1 MARLVYGTTAPP
13 CNFSHSAAINVTEL
27 VLLLTQEVEELLD
40 CCPRGPVAIALQLKP
55 ARFFWQ
61 LPLAKVVWKGLNKDS
76 WHPAHERTA
85 DNPPPPLH
93 KVEGTCNASDRPPPR
108 KVSITMSTEGS
119 EAMQVSVFRNSFPDQ
134 GSPLQSTTR
143 PNMPSP
149 LPSLSPSLAW
159 TEEPSVFDQEFCSSQ
174 VHKTSLAQNSSRR
187 PWQHLRLH
195 LNN

>member
-1 MARLVYGTTAPP
+1 MPRLGFGPLARFRRGQPHSLTANSPLASRLFPAPVPGASKDMSWTCAARSGAASVARLVYGTTAPP

-85 DNPPPPLH
+85 DNPPPPPAQSR
-93 KVEGTCNASDRPPPR
+93 GN
-108 KVSITMSTEGS
+108 
-119 EAMQVSVFRNSFPDQ
+119 MQCV
-134 GSPLQSTTR
+134 
-143 PNMPSP
+143 
-149 LPSLSPSLAW
+149 
-159 TEEPSVFDQEFCSSQ
+159 
-174 VHKTSLAQNSSRR
+174 
-187 PWQHLRLH
+187 
-195 LNN
+195 